1 MIFRCVR
8 LYTVRF
14 LWIKD
19 QNDICILFWIDKVV
33 AWGSFHSN
41 VLEFFV
47 LAERFPNYISVIG
60 RNGNTIQLRPW
71 RMTYILTLLVISRGY
86 LSSIL
91 RSISLFYNLRLS
103 RIFCYLSAFGIWQFT
118 NVIFVKKVS
127 YVDSKKWPYLIGK
140 TPYRHCIT
148 QFEYEYVWFMQFSIR

>member
-14 LWIKD
+14 LWTKEK
-19 QNDICILFWIDKVV
+19 NDICILFWIDKVV

-41 VLEFFV
+41 VLEFCV

-60 RNGNTIQLRPW
+60 RNGNTIQLQSW
-71 RMTYILTLLVISRGY
+71 RMTYFLTLLVLSRGY

-103 RIFCYLSAFGIWQFT
+103 RIFCYLSAFGICQFT
-118 NVIFVKKVS
+118 NVIFVKKKYHMWTHKS
-127 YVDSKKWPYLIGK
+127 DLISSSKHLTDKLYY
-140 TPYRHCIT
+140 T
-148 QFEYEYVWFMQFSIR
+148 V

>member
-60 RNGNTIQLRPW
+60 RNGNTIQLQSLKDDVFLNTSRNITW
-71 RMTYILTLLVISRGY
+71 LFKFYFTFYFVILQSEAISDFLLSFCVWHLSVYECHFREKYHMWTQKSALIS
-86 LSSIL
+86 
-91 RSISLFYNLRLS
+91 
-103 RIFCYLSAFGIWQFT
+103 
-118 NVIFVKKVS
+118 
-127 YVDSKKWPYLIGK
+127 
-140 TPYRHCIT
+140 
-148 QFEYEYVWFMQFSIR
+148 